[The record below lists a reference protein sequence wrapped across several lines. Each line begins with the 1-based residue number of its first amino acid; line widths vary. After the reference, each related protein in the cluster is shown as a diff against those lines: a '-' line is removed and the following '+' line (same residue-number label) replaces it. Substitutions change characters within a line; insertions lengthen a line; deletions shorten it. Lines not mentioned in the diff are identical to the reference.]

1 MRTASI
7 EVSDR
12 IVQIALIA
20 APQVAWLAV
29 PSLPGRRRRARPRG
43 QPSPPV
49 ARIGAMGL
57 ARIGW
62 LLTVLACLVA
72 VLILLVQGY
81 FGYAGVT
88 FAVALSAAINVV

>member
-7 EVSDR
+7 EVGPDR
-12 IVQIALIA
+12 ANCA
-20 APQVAWLAV
+20 D
-29 PSLPGRRRRARPRG
+29 RRAAGGVACGSEPTRPAAQSAAAWAAIPAGR
-43 QPSPPV
+43 
-49 ARIGAMGL
+49 
-57 ARIGW
+57 GW

-88 FAVALSAAINVV
+88 FAVAISAAINLV